1 MSAQAPPDTV
11 LRLPSPTKGPQNWL
25 ARFFSHTNLARI
37 SRQPERT
44 YPWYIVLW
52 LTGVDYFS
60 TLGYQPGIALL
71 AAGAL
76 AVPATGILIV
86 VTLLGAVPIYAAV
99 AKRSYAGQGS
109 IALLENLFSG
119 WTSKIIVLV
128 LLGFAGGSRR
138 SDLVALNLTDIEFCD
153 DGARATLRRSKTDQK
168 GAGHVV
174 GIPCRSN
181 PQLCPVR
188 TLTRWLDA
196 ACIADGP
203 LLRGVDRHGNVAWSA
218 LTDRVAAKVLKRYC
232 EAAGLD
238 TARFSGHS
246 AGWDSYGYSTP

>member
-1 MSAQAPPDTV
+1 MAAISKAHQAAGLESPCALEYAVVKEVFDGIKRQIGTAQAG
-11 LRLPSPTKGPQNWL
+11 K
-25 ARFFSHTNLARI
+25 A
-37 SRQPERT
+37 
-44 YPWYIVLW
+44 
-52 LTGVDYFS
+52 
-60 TLGYQPGIALL
+60 ALL
-71 AAGAL
+71 TNNLRTLIAGVPDSRIGRRDAAM
-76 AVPATGILIV
+76 
-86 VTLLGAVPIYAAV
+86 
-99 AKRSYAGQGS
+99 
-109 IALLENLFSG
+109 
-119 WTSKIIVLV
+119 V